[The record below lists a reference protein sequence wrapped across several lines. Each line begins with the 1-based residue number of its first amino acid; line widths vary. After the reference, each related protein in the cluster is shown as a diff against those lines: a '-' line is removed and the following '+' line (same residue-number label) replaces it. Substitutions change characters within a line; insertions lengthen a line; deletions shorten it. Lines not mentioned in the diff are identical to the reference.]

1 MEPFIYLPEYP
12 FVICQAC
19 RVACVGNEVT
29 RHITS
34 KHAGS
39 PASVKLKEIQAAVE
53 VIPGIIRNQKELKD
67 WLVPPPT
74 TAPIPHIPPPKED
87 GLGCN
92 QCPYVAR
99 QIKRMQQHCRDK
111 HGWVNNRKRGRYTNT
126 SEAAIPPVPWRTGVQ
141 CQRFFRNRVASSWFE
156 VGRTIPSSNEGP
168 DEDEASRQ
176 AEFVMAIQ
184 RQARQAFESEADARI
199 QDASDKWEA
208 ERWLK
213 RTGWPAH
220 LARIDKTRLREQVLQ
235 PIGENEQVLQKMWE
249 IFECVL
255 DNAYVATSRC
265 SPGTAELFEIE
276 RKEVTVTPN
285 KPFEGIMEPDAW
297 VRYKE
302 QWRIMMCIWV
312 RHGRHRRYR
321 GFR

>member
-213 RTGWPAH
+213 RTGW
-220 LARIDKTRLREQVLQ
+220 
-235 PIGENEQVLQKMWE
+235 
-249 IFECVL
+249 
-255 DNAYVATSRC
+255 
-265 SPGTAELFEIE
+265 
-276 RKEVTVTPN
+276 
-285 KPFEGIMEPDAW
+285 
-297 VRYKE
+297 
-302 QWRIMMCIWV
+302 
-312 RHGRHRRYR
+312 
-321 GFR
+321 